1 MYFLVSY
8 IISFDEKVFDTVLM
22 NISFR
27 CSKID
32 YVSKI
37 GNHLSFHKL
46 TKRLMNYSMTLL
58 SSFIYTQ
65 YRLQTL
71 FIAQCLMS
79 TIWLSDIKS
88 HKIRSSIT
96 SKNVSLSCHIKLI
109 YCVCIWL
116 VRQQWMFHKKF
127 YTLIIVFVQTETMNS
142 TNGW

>member
-8 IISFDEKVFDTVLM
+8 IISFDEQLFDTVLM

-27 CSKID
+27 C
-32 YVSKI
+32 VSKI
-37 GNHLSFHKL
+37 GIHLSFPKL

-96 SKNVSLSCHIKLI
+96 SKNVSLSCLIKLI

-127 YTLIIVFVQTETMNS
+127 YTLIVVFVQTETMNS